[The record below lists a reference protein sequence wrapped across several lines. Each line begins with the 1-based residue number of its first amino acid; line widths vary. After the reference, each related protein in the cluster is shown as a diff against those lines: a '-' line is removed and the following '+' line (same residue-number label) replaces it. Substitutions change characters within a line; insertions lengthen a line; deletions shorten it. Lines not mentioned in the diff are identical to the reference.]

1 VGRHDAKH
9 LTVVSDD
16 SDLGHPDSL
25 VDSDLWSPLGLPR
38 VEASHAHVWSRCLLA
53 RSAFAEKKSI
63 DATRVIE
70 ARVQLEAN
78 LAWMALIFNVRKQ
91 LSSLNDKIVRRRRV

>member
-1 VGRHDAKH
+1 
-9 LTVVSDD
+9 VVS
-16 SDLGHPDSL
+16 L
-25 VDSDLWSPLGLPR
+25 SPCSFGICR
-38 VEASHAHVWSRCLLA
+38 
-53 RSAFAEKKSI
+53 KKSI